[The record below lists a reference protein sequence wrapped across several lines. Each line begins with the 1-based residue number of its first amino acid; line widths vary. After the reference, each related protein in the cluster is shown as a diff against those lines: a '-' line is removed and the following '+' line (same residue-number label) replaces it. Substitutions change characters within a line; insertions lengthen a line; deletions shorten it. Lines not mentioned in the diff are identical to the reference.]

1 MHVTLTHILASR
13 KSRKRAIYAETG
25 SILCLTHLTIPAT
38 GSVMRT
44 VDVVV
49 STNNTMGYEY
59 LLKPGETIIKA
70 ECLQEETQEAHRN
83 GTIWE
88 DELKVRVY
96 IAPSAGLGKLVD
108 IWPKQ

>member
-25 SILCLTHLTIPAT
+25 SIPCLTHLTILAT
-38 GSVMRT
+38 GSAMRT

-59 LLKPGETIIKA
+59 LLKPGEFIVKA
-70 ECLQEETQEAHRN
+70 VCMQEETQEAIDN
-83 GTIWE
+83 GSIWE

-96 IAPSAGLGKLVD
+96 IDVALPDKLK
-108 IWPKQ
+108 KQ